1 MYHPA
6 GRESEKITKNTTKM
20 ELTVNGLEPDTEYE
34 FVVSNVSMVATG
46 QEMVRGKNSFKV
58 TEKSGNIREKWNF
71 KSIYLFFSLYLY
83 NFLPFK
89 ILLYILLIWIVLFW

>member
-1 MYHPA
+1 
-6 GRESEKITKNTTKM
+6 M

-58 TEKSGNIREKWNF
+58 REKSGNIREK
-71 KSIYLFFSLYLY
+71 
-83 NFLPFK
+83 
-89 ILLYILLIWIVLFW
+89 

>member
-34 FVVSNVSMVATG
+34 FVVSNISTVATG
-46 QEMVRGKNSFKV
+46 QEMVEGKKFLQGQEKV
-58 TEKSGNIREKWNF
+58 W
-71 KSIYLFFSLYLY
+71 
-83 NFLPFK
+83 
-89 ILLYILLIWIVLFW
+89 

>member
-34 FVVSNVSMVATG
+34 FVVSNISLVATG
-46 QEMVRGKNSFKV
+46 KEMVKGKKSFKV
-58 TEKSGNIREKWNF
+58 REKSGNITLCPGK
-71 KSIYLFFSLYLY
+71 
-83 NFLPFK
+83 FLSERRQGKVKF
-89 ILLYILLIWIVLFW
+89 